1 MILQLFQTYI
11 TSTNKHCSNN
21 YRNKRKIYT
30 NRPNSTIDQILQYTC
45 KNRHSTTKHLQNQL
59 ENLIKTWSN
68 ANELYFKEELERTM
82 LTINITL
89 TKKIDL
95 YSSFLNGL
103 YLKNDGERYF
113 MIVEYT
119 AQEAI

>member
-1 MILQLFQTYI
+1 
-11 TSTNKHCSNN
+11 
-21 YRNKRKIYT
+21 
-30 NRPNSTIDQILQYTC
+30 
-45 KNRHSTTKHLQNQL
+45 
-59 ENLIKTWSN
+59 
-68 ANELYFKEELERTM
+68 M